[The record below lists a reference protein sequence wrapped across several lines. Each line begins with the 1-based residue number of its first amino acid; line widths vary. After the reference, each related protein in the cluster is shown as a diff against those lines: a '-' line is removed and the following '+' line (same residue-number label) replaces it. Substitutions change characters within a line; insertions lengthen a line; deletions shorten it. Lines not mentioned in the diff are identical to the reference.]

1 MDARLLARRFE
12 TERPQLRAVATRLL
26 GSDADADDVVQEA
39 WLRLGRTDPDGIDN
53 LAAWL
58 TTVVSRLC
66 LDRLR
71 ARGRARERSWHV
83 EPWRDEPVA
92 TEGDP
97 VVEAETADE
106 VSAALLLV
114 LDALSPAERIAF
126 VLHDVFDRPFD
137 EVGDALDRSPEAAR
151 KLASRARGRLRGAP
165 APRRRPGRAERTVV
179 EAWLR
184 AVRGGD
190 LGALLGLL
198 DDDAVLAA
206 DYGTGA
212 ETVRGGARI
221 ARRAT
226 EFGRLAAGATPVL
239 AGGRPAVVSVVG
251 GRVVSV
257 MAFEIDDGRVVRLD
271 VLADPQRLAGLRLD
285 GVVDEA

>member
-1 MDARLLARRFE
+1 
-12 TERPQLRAVATRLL
+12 
-26 GSDADADDVVQEA
+26 
-39 WLRLGRTDPDGIDN
+39 
-53 LAAWL
+53 
-58 TTVVSRLC
+58 
-66 LDRLR
+66 
-71 ARGRARERSWHV
+71 
-83 EPWRDEPVA
+83 PVA

-212 ETVRGGARI
+212 ETVRGGART

-271 VLADPQRLAGLRLD
+271 VLAD
-285 GVVDEA
+285 